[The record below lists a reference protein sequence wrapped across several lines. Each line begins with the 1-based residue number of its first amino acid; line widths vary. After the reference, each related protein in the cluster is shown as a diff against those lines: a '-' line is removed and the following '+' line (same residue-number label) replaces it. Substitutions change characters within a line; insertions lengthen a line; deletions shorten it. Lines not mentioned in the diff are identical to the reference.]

1 MSQTTHRTRHPTNGT
16 ATPFTTTTAK
26 PTAHEPDPINPR
38 PAGKHSPPQA
48 TTRRAA
54 VTHAARPSH
63 APLQR
68 RVLGATSHWRQ
79 VTAKERNP
87 RMRFSPLLVVS
98 RRFGYRRYNLPSNA
112 PELTNHSQSLAYPTA
127 THRQLMP
134 EPASLLLLTVY
145 SHVFRETLETLT
157 SARPFGAA

>member
-1 MSQTTHRTRHPTNGT
+1 MIDLV
-16 ATPFTTTTAK
+16 AK
-26 PTAHEPDPINPR
+26 GSGNNQPHTVGANDAGAVGQDALSPISMPR
-38 PAGKHSPPQA
+38 RLQAGQG
-48 TTRRAA
+48 R
-54 VTHAARPSH
+54 ARPKYCQGT
-63 APLQR
+63 LQR
-68 RVLGATSHWRQ
+68 LVLGATSHWRQ

-112 PELTNHSQSLAYPTA
+112 PELTNHSQSFAYPTA

>member
-1 MSQTTHRTRHPTNGT
+1 MPLAPAMRAT
-16 ATPFTTTTAK
+16 ARS
-26 PTAHEPDPINPR
+26 IGQLR
-38 PAGKHSPPQA
+38 
-48 TTRRAA
+48 
-54 VTHAARPSH
+54 ARPKYCQGT
-63 APLQR
+63 LQR
-68 RVLGATSHWRQ
+68 LVPGATSHWRQ
-79 VTAKERNP
+79 VTAEERNP

-98 RRFGYRRYNLPSNA
+98 RPFGYRRYNLPSNA
-112 PELTNHSQSLAYPTA
+112 PELTNHSQSFAYPTA